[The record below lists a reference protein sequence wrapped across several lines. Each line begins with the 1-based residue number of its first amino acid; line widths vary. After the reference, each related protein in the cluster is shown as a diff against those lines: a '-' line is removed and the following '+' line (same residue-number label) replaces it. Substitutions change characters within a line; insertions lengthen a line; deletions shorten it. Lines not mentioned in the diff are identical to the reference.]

1 MARGGVGESD
11 MHRMIAKN
19 GAREMPVYEP
29 GSQSH
34 TLRNE
39 TISRGLARGREYQR
53 VAVLGKT
60 CDLLEAT
67 RDGARRSVSR
77 ELLDRVRNRP
87 KSILT

>member
-53 VAVLGKT
+53 VAVLEKLAT
-60 CDLLEAT
+60 CSKPRETAPVAACL
-67 RDGARRSVSR
+67 VS
-77 ELLDRVRNRP
+77 
-87 KSILT
+87 S